1 MNNIA
6 CNKPVPPEVDRPP
19 IVIEERSDKSK
30 LEHK

>member
-1 MNNIA
+1 MENIRF
-6 CNKPVPPEVDRPP
+6 NKPVPPEVDRPP

>member
-1 MNNIA
+1 MEKIRL
-6 CNKPVPPEVDRPP
+6 NKPVPPEVDRPP